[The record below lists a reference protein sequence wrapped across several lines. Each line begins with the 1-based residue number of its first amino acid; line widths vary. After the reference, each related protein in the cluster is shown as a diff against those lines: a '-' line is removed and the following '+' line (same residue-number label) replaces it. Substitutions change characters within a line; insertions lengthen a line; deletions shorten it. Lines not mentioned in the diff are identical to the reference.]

1 MRYRVV
7 FVEQTDAKA
16 RTTGKPSE
24 FLDTQLSDGVV
35 LDASI
40 VEREEPPGLHTDRL
54 DEDDDFLSVQTEAWD
69 YDVADDRQQEF
80 VDAMRNS
87 GVVADYQILGDE
99 DSVSAV

>member
-1 MRYRVV
+1 
-7 FVEQTDAKA
+7 VEQTDAKA
-16 RTTGKPSE
+16 RTTEKPSE

-54 DEDDDFLSVQTEAWD
+54 EEDDDFLSVQTEAWD

-87 GVVADYQILGDE
+87 GVVADYQILGDD

>member
-16 RTTGKPSE
+16 RTTEKPSE

-54 DEDDDFLSVQTEAWD
+54 EEDDDFLSVQTEAWD

-87 GVVADYQILGDE
+87 GVVADYQILGDD

>member
-16 RTTGKPSE
+16 RTTEKPSE

-35 LDASI
+35 LDSSI
-40 VEREEPPGLHTDRL
+40 VEREAPPGLHTDRL

-69 YDVADDRQQEF
+69 YDVADDGNRSLLT
-80 VDAMRNS
+80 R
-87 GVVADYQILGDE
+87 
-99 DSVSAV
+99 

>member
-7 FVEQTDAKA
+7 FREQTDETG
-16 RTTGKPSE
+16 RTQQRPSE

-40 VEREEPPGLHTDRL
+40 VEREQPQGLHTDRME
-54 DEDDDFLSVQTEAWD
+54 EDDGFLSMQAEAWD

-87 GVVADYQILGDE
+87 GVVMEYQVLGDE